1 MKRSHKGPI
10 TARELD
16 ILLHSDPEWVEAKR
30 IRDENMAALE
40 RYYDEVEKDLV
51 DELNAAGF
59 PVKSVWDLVNSPNYY
74 DSAVPILIR
83 HLMIETYPEVIR
95 DGIIRALAI
104 PAAREYWPLFA
115 RLYRS
120 LPRTSDHN
128 MFEDGLAAA
137 LSATVSDSTFDEL
150 IELIND
156 ETLGESRLLLLRAL
170 KRSKKEVAKQTIEKL
185 ANHPVFKTEIGSW
198 RKRKKPPNAPS

>member
-30 IRDENMAALE
+30 IRDEKMAARK
-40 RYYDEVEKDLV
+40 RYLDEAQKDLV
-51 DELNAAGF
+51 AELNVAGF

-74 DSAVPILIR
+74 DDAIPILLR

-104 PAAREYWPLFA
+104 PAAREHWPLFA

-120 LPRTSDHN
+120 LPRTSAHN
-128 MFEDGLAAA
+128 MFEDGLAVA

-150 IELIND
+150 IEMIND
-156 ETLGESRLLLLRAL
+156 ESLGESRLLLLWAL
-170 KRSKKEVAKQTIEKL
+170 RRSKKELAKQTIEKL

-198 RKRKKPPNAPS
+198 RKRKKKPSAPS